1 MTKDEVKAIATAHKA
16 FQKAV
21 LPALTDPLPFRFT
34 NGRFVEDVS
43 AWSEA
48 DRRQLVA
55 VGIDGVGMALP
66 PEQLLE
72 EGPDEGFDTPEVW
85 DVLDATGALAYR
97 VWIYGT
103 DNGTVT
109 RGDTIEVVAGM
120 SQGGADISRKKG
132 PGCTDALIDELAA
145 AVKRIPKAEVPKGAC
160 IRFFRA

>member
-1 MTKDEVKAIATAHKA
+1 MTKDAIKEILAAHKA

-21 LPALTDPLPFRFT
+21 LPALADPLPLRLT

-43 AWSEA
+43 EWSEA

-85 DVLDATGALAYR
+85 DVLDANGALAYR

-109 RGDTIEVVAGM
+109 RGDTLEIVAGM
-120 SQGGADISRKKG
+120 SQGGAEISRKKG
-132 PGCTDALIDELAA
+132 QGCTDALIDELEA
-145 AVKRIPKAEVPKGAC
+145 AVKRIPKAEVPKGSC
-160 IRFFRA
+160 IRFFRG